1 MVSIVA
7 AMAREASIPKAAVI
21 YGVSLPLAVLLG
33 YLLAQPMSLKSI
45 AVVGGVLGVLLLPLL
60 VQWHH
65 ALLVIGWNAAI
76 TPYFL
81 PGQPDLWMLMTAA
94 SLPLTLLARALDR
107 NRRLDFPPSLAIPL
121 LLLAAVTLATAF
133 ATGGLGFRSLGGTT
147 YGGRR
152 YLTILLAIAGFFALA
167 WGRVPREHRRW
178 YAGLFFVSAGTA
190 LVSDFAYLLGPRFYF
205 LFNVFSVGEAST
217 QIFSD
222 MSQQPDTIAR
232 FGGVSVGATGGLF
245 FMLLWWGIRG
255 LMDFT
260 RPWRAAL
267 FLAVFALGL
276 MGGFRSLIVTVGLVF
291 AFQFCFEG
299 LHRTR
304 FLFWL
309 LAAVVGLGLL
319 LLPVMDRLPLAA
331 QRTLSIVP
339 GAPVSQAVKDDA
351 RISSDWRV
359 EMWRVLVPEVPQYLW
374 KGKGYAMN
382 PTDYYLAQAAAARGI
397 MKDYEPYLISGEY
410 HSGILTL
417 IIPLGIWGTLAFLA
431 FLAAGARILYWNHR
445 YGDAD
450 LRAVNTFMLAFFLAK
465 TVYYF
470 VVFGSFYSE
479 LRVFTGVVGF
489 SLCLNHGICRP
500 PVRGTTETPA
510 QTVPPRV
517 AAGAAA

>member
-7 AMAREASIPKAAVI
+7 AMAREASIPKAVVI
-21 YGVSLPLAVLLG
+21 YGVSLPLAVVLG

-76 TPYFL
+76 TPFFL

-94 SLPLTLLARALDR
+94 SLPLTLLARTLDR

-167 WGRVPREHRRW
+167 WGRLPKEHRRW
-178 YAGLFFVSAGTA
+178 YAGLFFLSAGTA
-190 LVSDFAYLLGPRFYF
+190 LVSDLAYLLGPQFYF
-205 LFNVFSVGEAST
+205 LFNLFSVGEAST
-217 QIFSD
+217 QIYSD
-222 MSQQPDTIAR
+222 MSQQPDAIAR
-232 FGGVSVGATGGLF
+232 FGGVAGAASAGLF

-267 FLAVFALGL
+267 FLGVFGLGL
-276 MGGFRSLIVTVGLVF
+276 MGGFRSLVVIMGLVF
-291 AFQFCFEG
+291 IFQFFLEG

-309 LAAVVGLGLL
+309 LAVVVGLGLL

-331 QRTLSIVP
+331 QRTLSIIP

-359 EMWRVLVPEVPQYLW
+359 EMWQVLLPEVPHYLW
-374 KGKGYAMN
+374 QGKGYAMN
-382 PTDYYLAQAAAARGI
+382 PTDFYLAQAAAARGI

-417 IIPLGIWGTLAFLA
+417 IIPLGVWGLLAFLA
-431 FLAAGARILYWNHR
+431 FLAAGTRALYLNRR
-445 YGDAD
+445 YGDAE
-450 LRAVNTFMLAFFLAK
+450 LRMVNTFLLAFFLAK
-465 TVYYF
+465 IVYY
-470 VVFGSFYSE
+470 VVIYGSFYAE
-479 LRVFTGVVGF
+479 LRVFTGVLGF

-500 PVRGTTETPA
+500 PVRNTSPAPA
-510 QTVPPRV
+510 QNAPGQ
-517 AAGAAA
+517 AMAGAV